1 MLMYCP
7 LFFYCMYNKMSILEF
22 KLREGEEF
30 IPLAS
35 LIKALNL
42 VENGAQAL
50 HVVEE
55 GLVKRNGEVEL
66 RKRAKIRTGEVIEVD
81 EYRII
86 VK

>member
-1 MLMYCP
+1 
-7 LFFYCMYNKMSILEF
+7 MSDLEF
-22 KLREGEEF
+22 ELREGEDF

-55 GLVKRNGEVEL
+55 GFVKRNGEVEL
-66 RKRAKIRTGEVIEVD
+66 RKRAKIRSGEVID
-81 EYRII
+81 LDGYHII

>member
-1 MLMYCP
+1 MK
-7 LFFYCMYNKMSILEF
+7 NLEF
-22 KLREGEEF
+22 ELREGEDF

-35 LIKALNL
+35 LIKAVNL

-66 RKRAKIRTGEVIEVD
+66 RKRAKIRAGEVIEVD
-81 EYRII
+81 EYRIT

>member
-1 MLMYCP
+1 MK
-7 LFFYCMYNKMSILEF
+7 NLEF
-22 KLREGEEF
+22 ELREGEEF

-35 LIKALNL
+35 LIKAVNL

-66 RKRAKIRTGEVIEVD
+66 RKRAKIRAGEVIEVD
-81 EYRII
+81 EYRIT

>member
-1 MLMYCP
+1 
-7 LFFYCMYNKMSILEF
+7 MYNKMSDLEF
-22 KLREGEEF
+22 ELREGEDF

-55 GLVKRNGEVEL
+55 GFVKRNGEVEL
-66 RKRAKIRTGEVIEVD
+66 RKRAKIRSGEVID
-81 EYRII
+81 LDGYHII

>member
-1 MLMYCP
+1 MK
-7 LFFYCMYNKMSILEF
+7 NLEF
-22 KLREGEEF
+22 ELREGEDF

-50 HVVEE
+50 HVVQE
-55 GLVKRNGEVEL
+55 GFVKRNGEVEL
-66 RKRAKIRTGEVIEVD
+66 RKRAKIRSGEVIELD
-81 EYRII
+81 EYHIT

>member
-1 MLMYCP
+1 MK
-7 LFFYCMYNKMSILEF
+7 NLEF
-22 KLREGEEF
+22 ELREGEDF

-35 LIKALNL
+35 LIKAVNL

-55 GLVKRNGEVEL
+55 GLVRRNGEVEL
-66 RKRAKIRTGEVIEVD
+66 RKRAKIRAGEVIEVD
-81 EYRII
+81 EYRIT

>member
-1 MLMYCP
+1 
-7 LFFYCMYNKMSILEF
+7 MYNKMRVLEF
-22 KLREGEEF
+22 ELREGEDF

-55 GLVKRNGEVEL
+55 GFVKRNGEVEL
-66 RKRAKIRTGEVIEVD
+66 RKRAKIRSGEVID
-81 EYRII
+81 LNGYHII

>member
-22 KLREGEEF
+22 ELREGEEF

-66 RKRAKIRTGEVIEVD
+66 RKRAKIRSGEVIEVD

>member
-1 MLMYCP
+1 MRV
-7 LFFYCMYNKMSILEF
+7 LEF
-22 KLREGEEF
+22 ELREGEDF

-55 GLVKRNGEVEL
+55 GFVKRNGEVEL
-66 RKRAKIRTGEVIEVD
+66 RKRAKIRSGEVID
-81 EYRII
+81 LNGYHII